1 MRKNYREKKTKG
13 VSFGRVP
20 LIKKWPLSL
29 FMVCVLFFTSPPAEA
44 NNLAVSTA
52 SLTGVSVG
60 SGTAKAQFNISWDNS
75 WRDATNYD
83 AAWVFVKYSIDAG
96 GVIWSHATLK
106 TAGTNP
112 AGFSAGTGTALD
124 IIVPA
129 DKKGAFLRRSAIGAG
144 SVLTNTIQ
152 LVWDYAA
159 DGVAA
164 SATVRVKVFG
174 IEMVYIPQA
183 AFYAGSGG
191 TGVSEFYSYPTA
203 TSPYLINSENAIT
216 VGTAAGNLYYAL
228 STYGGDQAGP
238 VPAAFPKG
246 YAAFYLMKYEIS
258 QGQYADFLN
267 TITSGQATTRYPAQT
282 LYRHTISG
290 TYPSF
295 SASRPDRAC
304 NYLSWADVSAYADWA
319 ALRPLTELEFE
330 KAARG
335 PSAAVADEY
344 AWGSTAI
351 TAAVNISGVE
361 NGSETIT
368 NAGANCAYNNTTFIG
383 GDAGTGP
390 LRCGVFATAS
400 STRAQSGAGY
410 YGNME
415 LSGNLWERPVTAGN
429 ATGRAFTGLNGDGA
443 LDGTGNANVTNW
455 PVTDAIGAGFR
466 GGDWY
471 NAAAN
476 VRVSDR
482 SLAAITNAT
491 RDDDYGGRAA
501 RTSP

>member
-1 MRKNYREKKTKG
+1 MRKNN
-13 VSFGRVP
+13 SISILLLCF
-20 LIKKWPLSL
+20 
-29 FMVCVLFFTSPPAEA
+29 LFFASPPAEA
-44 NNLAVSTA
+44 NNLAVSGV

-83 AAWVFVKYSIDAG
+83 AAWVFVKYSTDAG
-96 GVIWSHATLK
+96 VTWNHATLK

-112 AGFSAGTGTALD
+112 AGFSAGTGTGLD
-124 IIVPA
+124 IVVPA
-129 DKKGAFLRRSAIGAG
+129 DKKGAFLQRSANGAG
-144 SVLTNTIQ
+144 PVSTNTIQ

-159 DGVAA
+159 NGVSA
-164 SATVRVKVFG
+164 SATARVKVFA
-174 IEMVYIPQA
+174 IEMVYIPTG
-183 AFYAGSGG
+183 AFSAGSGG
-191 TGVSEFYSYPTA
+191 AETSAFYSYPTTTNA
-203 TSPYLINSENAIT
+203 YSIGSEGAIT
-216 VGTAAGNLYYAL
+216 VGTTAGNLYYPA

-267 TITSGQATTRYPAQT
+267 TITSAQAATRYPAQT

-290 TYPSF
+290 TYPNF

-304 NYLSWADVSAYADWA
+304 NYLSWADVTAYSDWA
-319 ALRPLTELEFE
+319 ALRPMTELEFE
-330 KAARG
+330 KAGRG
-335 PSAAVADEY
+335 TIAPVANEY
-344 AWGSTAI
+344 AWGSTSI
-351 TAAVNISGVE
+351 TAAQNISGAE
-361 NGSETIT
+361 NGTETIT
-368 NAGANCAYNNTTFIG
+368 NAGANCAYNNTIFIG

-390 LRCGVFATAS
+390 LRGGIFATAT
-400 STRAQSGAGY
+400 STRAASGAGY

-415 LSGNLWERPVTAGN
+415 LSGNLWERPVTIGN

-466 GGDWY
+466 GGDWTDGATY
-471 NAAAN
+471 ERA
-476 VRVSDR
+476 SDR
-482 SLAAITNAT
+482 DLAAITDAT
-491 RDDDYGGRAA
+491 RSSSLGGRSA